1 MQRISLTRFNP
12 KHRSHRGDGLRDA
25 RESVKLRGILRY
37 NTPSCM
43 RTTDL
48 STLPATVKRMLL

>member
-1 MQRISLTRFNP
+1 MQRISLTRFDP

-37 NTPSCM
+37 NTPM